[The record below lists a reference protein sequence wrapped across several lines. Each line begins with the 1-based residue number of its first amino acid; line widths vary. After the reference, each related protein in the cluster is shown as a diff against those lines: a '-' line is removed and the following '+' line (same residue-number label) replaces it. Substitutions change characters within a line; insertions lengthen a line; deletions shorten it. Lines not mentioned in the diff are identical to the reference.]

1 MLTTNNVVLRHIN
14 YTNFLYIL
22 HGAMHVFRQI
32 LYSNVYSL
40 YTPKRLTY
48 LWSHVPVV
56 LNLLTTATPF
66 RIDPFLRAFL
76 ASTFEKYKE
85 RKERRK
91 RKKKYI
97 LRNLILL
104 SSSHILMYSWS
115 AKEQTTKISIISLSK
130 VLKPFS
136 LTSVS
141 SVYTL
146 VKSKPNIMRKSTFPP
161 RVSAAK
167 TAKKPKVEDH

>member
-1 MLTTNNVVLRHIN
+1 
-14 YTNFLYIL
+14 
-22 HGAMHVFRQI
+22 
-32 LYSNVYSL
+32 
-40 YTPKRLTY
+40 
-48 LWSHVPVV
+48 
-56 LNLLTTATPF
+56 
-66 RIDPFLRAFL
+66 
-76 ASTFEKYKE
+76 
-85 RKERRK
+85 
-91 RKKKYI
+91 
-97 LRNLILL
+97 
-104 SSSHILMYSWS
+104 MYSWS

-141 SVYTL
+141 SVYAL